1 MSSSLGVFRE
11 EKIDEESVLV
21 YTLTQPD
28 PDNPTSFFC
37 PYARIKTQKL
47 KLEEEN
53 ADQYEVYPV
62 TSSSPFPRRRSG
74 DDQQGESLL
83 DSNQPDICKLSVVL
97 NVKGVEGKIKCGACV
112 SSRVSKSHYAC
123 LQCRQQFH
131 KECVE
136 CPLEIRHPSHP
147 LHPLRLYVQFIDNRC
162 ICCGAMQDWLYH
174 CKTCEL
180 FICASCAMKPIPRV
194 EHHPKTHP
202 HPLTFFPAQASLVCH
217 FCAQIKNLDPTY
229 ICIQCVFAI
238 HKKCIGFP
246 HVVRISRHH
255 HRMSFTSSLPTGNLS
270 CGVCRQPVDNDYGAY
285 TCSKGESYFVHSK
298 CALDRRVWDEKYL
311 DDVPEEDDVID
322 DGEPFERIADGV
334 ILHPC
339 HSHNLKLETLI
350 DYEETRFCRGCA
362 LPIYEGKFYS
372 CVVGMSTSCDDFI
385 LHESCASAPR
395 MIRHPLHPH
404 PLTLQ
409 LDLKGEPFS
418 CDACA
423 RKGSVLYYKHRID
436 KAIFMLDLRCASIT
450 EPFEYEGHQHPLY
463 LPLEPSAASRCRM
476 CKYESY
482 DPKLVC
488 MECDDDYRICYR
500 CATFPYKARHKHG
513 HHFLKLCRGK
523 EASDQPDWCEVC
535 EGKIEQVK
543 DPGYRGETK
552 TELVFYKCDDG
563 CTTLHAECLLG
574 RDMYMKPGNTVKLSC
589 FSFELHTREVLR
601 KCTGLPPHRSKNTES
616 AERLE

>member
-62 TSSSPFPRRRSG
+62 TSSSPFPRTRSG
-74 DDQQGESLL
+74 DDQQGQSSL
-83 DSNQPDICKLSVVL
+83 DSNHPDICKLPVVL
-97 NVKGVEGKIKCGACV
+97 VEAVDEGKIKCGACV

-180 FICASCAMKPIPRV
+180 FICAS
-194 EHHPKTHP
+194 
-202 HPLTFFPAQASLVCH
+202 
-217 FCAQIKNLDPTY
+217 Y
-229 ICIQCVFAI
+229 
-238 HKKCIGFP
+238 
-246 HVVRISRHH
+246 
-255 HRMSFTSSLPTGNLS
+255 
-270 CGVCRQPVDNDYGAY
+270 
-285 TCSKGESYFVHSK
+285 
-298 CALDRRVWDEKYL
+298 
-311 DDVPEEDDVID
+311 
-322 DGEPFERIADGV
+322 DGEPFERITDGV

-372 CVVGMSTSCDDFI
+372 CVVGTSTSCDDFI

-513 HHFLKLCRGK
+513 HHFLKLCSGK
-523 EASDQPDWCEVC
+523 EASHQPDWCEVC

-574 RDMYMKPGNTVKLSC
+574 RDMYMKPVDATAVAPSRY
-589 FSFELHTREVLR
+589 FSKAALR
-601 KCTGLPPHRSKNTES
+601 FSPERTKTQKHSSEHASKVVATS
-616 AERLE
+616 T